1 MRLILGCTRM
11 LLKVAFV
18 LFFSLEVAFAGLSV
32 MALDEE
38 LKPQAGVFVEA
49 MEKLGV
55 GEVSLVQALDGKEG
69 VSFVIEE
76 GKAESFTIEVK
87 GKEVMVKAS
96 DTAGAAYAGAD
107 LVRRVEIEGGRAKW
121 RDGKWAEVPD
131 FSYRSFMVDMG
142 RNPHSPKMLK
152 HVVDMMWF
160 YRGNYLQLHLTDDQ
174 MISWPS
180 KAYPELYSEQAG
192 WTMMDFRELEE
203 YSQARGVTIVP
214 ELEVPGHSTLLRRLR
229 PDVFG
234 ESTKELATTAK
245 AQKGV
250 ETLIAEMLDVFKSTP
265 YMHIGADEV
274 HGVSQE
280 DQRNFINRL
289 NKYVKSLGRQTVVW
303 EGPGM
308 GRGDNKVSDDILHMA
323 WEGRYLAM
331 TEMVD
336 AGYTVVNAAW
346 DPFYIVDH
354 YPRTN
359 FTGVPL
365 DEIYQV
371 DLRRMKN
378 VDPGLPSFHKPQM
391 LKDTKSVLGFCMP
404 WWEGREFN
412 LLPLCVKRFAAASTR
427 AWHYDSELSYE
438 EYAKREEKLLPR
450 LESISG
456 FKLPEMPMGD
466 PEKAAKNGNVA
477 YGGKVEPSWGEHQ
490 PHFVPNRLT
499 NGITDQ
505 FDLFLGFPTDPQPMV
520 IDVELKKV
528 AEVSRICVHEMAIGG
543 SWEKYRVSVSVDGK
557 KFEQVGETKQGDRG
571 EGRVVE
577 HRFEKRKV
585 KVIRIVTDGCENF
598 TFPSFSRLTE
608 VEAFAE

>member
-1 MRLILGCTRM
+1 MRFSSCLAL
-11 LLKVAFV
+11 V
-18 LFFSLEVAFAGLSV
+18 FFLSFEVVFAGLQVQSKDV
-32 MALDEE
+32 KLNQ
-38 LKPQAGVFVEA
+38 QAKVFVDA
-49 MEKLGV
+49 LTKLGV
-55 GEVSLVQALDGKEG
+55 AEVSLVKELGGEAG
-69 VSFVIEE
+69 VSFAFDEE
-76 GKAESFTIEVK
+76 GAAEAFRIECK
-87 GKEVMVKAS
+87 GAQVIVQAS
-96 DTAGAAYAGAD
+96 DTAGAAYAAAD
-107 LVRRVEIEGGRAKW
+107 LIRRVEIEGGEAKW
-121 RDGKWAEVPD
+121 AKGIWSAVPD

-142 RNPHSPKMLK
+142 RNPHSPRTLK

-160 YRGNYLQLHLTDDQ
+160 YGGNYLQLHLTDDQ

-180 KAYPELYSEQAG
+180 KAYPELYSKRAG
-192 WTMMDFRELEE
+192 WKLDDFRELEA

-214 ELEVPGHSTLLRRLR
+214 ELEVPGHSTLLRRRR

-234 ESTKELATTAK
+234 ESTKELATSPK

-250 ETLIAEMLDVFKSTP
+250 ETLITEMLGVFKATP

-274 HGVSQE
+274 HGVSPE
-280 DQRNFINRL
+280 DQRDLINRL
-289 NKYVKSLGRQTVVW
+289 NKHVKSLGRITVVW

-308 GRGDNKVSDDILHMA
+308 GKGENKVSEDVLHMA

-331 TEMVD
+331 TAMVD
-336 AGYTVVNAAW
+336 AGYKVVNASW

-365 DEIYQV
+365 DAIYQA

-391 LKDTKSVLGFCMP
+391 LKDTKSVVGFCMP

-412 LLPLCVKRFAAASTR
+412 LLPLCVKRFAAAATR
-427 AWHYDSELSYE
+427 AWDYDSNVSYE
-438 EYAKREEKLLPR
+438 DYAKREEELLPR
-450 LESISG
+450 LEKISG
-456 FKLPEMPMGD
+456 FELPAMPMGD
-466 PEKAAKNGNVA
+466 PKEAAKKGNLA
-477 YGGKVEPSWGEHQ
+477 YGGKVEPSWGAHQ
-490 PHFVPNRLT
+490 PHFMPARLT

-505 FDLFLGFPTDPQPMV
+505 FDLFLGFPTKPEPLV
-520 IDVELKKV
+520 IDVELKSD
-528 AEVSRICVHEMAIGG
+528 AEISRICIHEMAVGG
-543 SWEKYRVSVSVDGK
+543 SWEKYRLSVSGDGK
-557 KFEQVGETKQGDRG
+557 KFDQVGKTKQGDRG

-577 HRFEKRKV
+577 HRFKKRKV
-585 KVIRIVTDGCENF
+585 KVIRIVTDGCKNF